1 MYLIQVYA
9 IACQI
14 GGRDIVGDDEFAAG
28 HKFHQRALALGYPLA
43 LCTESLQGLQYLLL
57 MVSWQKSCLTKGSL
71 EVYTSTLR
79 HRGNIF
85 SQHHSRRYVG
95 T

>member
-1 MYLIQVYA
+1 MRVTQVYA

-14 GGRDIVGDDEFAAG
+14 GGREIVGDDEFAAG

-57 MVSWQKSCLTKGSL
+57 MVSGDFS
-71 EVYTSTLR
+71 VATLNTTID
-79 HRGNIF
+79 HTLM
-85 SQHHSRRYVG
+85 SVA
-95 T
+95 